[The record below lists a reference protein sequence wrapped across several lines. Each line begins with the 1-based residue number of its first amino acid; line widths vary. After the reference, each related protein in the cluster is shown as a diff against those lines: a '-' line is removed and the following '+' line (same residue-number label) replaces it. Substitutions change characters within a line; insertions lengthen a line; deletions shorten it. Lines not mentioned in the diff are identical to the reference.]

1 MAFSDAELERYARH
15 IVLRGLGGPG
25 QARLKAASVL
35 VVGAGGLGAPS
46 LMYLAAAGVGRLTLI
61 DDDIVDL
68 SNLQRQV
75 LFDTASIGMP
85 KAEAALQRLQALNPE
100 IALHAHQVRLDAGN
114 AAELIAG
121 HDLVLDGS
129 DSYATRAV
137 VNAACVAERVP
148 LIAAALGSWEGQ
160 ISLYAPHLGAP
171 CFACLFPEPPAPG
184 QVPACAEAG
193 VLGALAGIMGSMMAA
208 EAVKFLSG
216 AGTTLA
222 GRLLIYDGLLAE
234 TQIFAV
240 ERRPDCPICGATAAA
255 DPPGQ

>member
-35 VVGAGGLGAPS
+35 VVGAGGLGAPA
-46 LMYLAAAGVGRLTLI
+46 LLYLAAAGVGKLTLI
-61 DDDIVDL
+61 DDDLVDL

-75 LFDTASIGMP
+75 LFDTTSIGAP
-85 KAEAALQRLQALNPE
+85 KTEAALQRLQALNPE
-100 IALHAHQVRLDAGN
+100 IALQAHRLRLDAEN
-114 AAELIAG
+114 AADLVSG
-121 HDLVLDGS
+121 QDLVLDGS

-137 VNAACVAERVP
+137 VNAACVAARVP

-160 ISLYAPHLGAP
+160 ISFYAPHLGAP
-171 CFACLFPEPPAPG
+171 CFACLFPEPPTPG

-208 EAVKFLSG
+208 EAIKHLSG

-234 TQIFAV
+234 TQIFATN
-240 ERRPDCPICGATAAA
+240 RRPDCAVCAAKA
-255 DPPGQ
+255 DGTHR